1 MEDRTPPA
9 VDAPTGRPARIVFFG
24 SGTFA
29 LTLLDALLA
38 DPATALVAIVSTPDR
53 PAGRDAL
60 RKPTPVAA
68 RARAV
73 GADLRQPA
81 TLRDDAAVAMLRDL
95 APDVAV
101 VADYGR
107 IVPEVLLGIP
117 RRGFLN
123 VHPSLLPRHRGA
135 TPVPATVA
143 AGDAETGVTVIAMDA
158 GVDTGPIVAMARR
171 ALDGA
176 ESAPD
181 LEAVLARDAAALLS
195 ATLGPW
201 LDGALASVP
210 QPADG
215 ATVTRPLRREDG
227 RLDPAE
233 PAAVLERRV
242 RAHRP
247 WPGSFVEV
255 PQGRLIVLEAALA
268 GEAGEAARAAT
279 RAGTSG
285 WPTPADVPAGT
296 IVADDD
302 GIALATSA
310 GLLRLG
316 RVQLAGG
323 RPMTGA
329 ELRRGRPAVVGASV
343 RAPVRESTR

>member
-1 MEDRTPPA
+1 VDGRNPPA
-9 VDAPTGRPARIVFFG
+9 AGAPSRRPARIVFFG

-38 DPATALVAIVSTPDR
+38 DQATVPVAVVSTPDR
-53 PAGRDAL
+53 PAGRDGVPT
-60 RKPTPVAA
+60 PTPVAA
-68 RARAV
+68 RAREI

-81 TLRDDAAVAMLRDL
+81 TLRDDAATAMLRGL

-135 TPVPATVA
+135 TPIPATVA
-143 AGDAETGVTVIAMDA
+143 AGDAETGVTLIAMDA
-158 GVDTGPIVAMARR
+158 GVDTGPIVAVTRR
-171 ALDGA
+171 TLGGT

-181 LEAVLARDAAALLS
+181 LEAALARDGAALLA

-201 LDGALASVP
+201 LDGSLIAVA
-210 QPADG
+210 QAAEG
-215 ATVTRPLRREDG
+215 ATVTRTLRREDG

-255 PQGRLIVLEAALA
+255 PAGRLIVLEAATA
-268 GEAGEAARAAT
+268 REAGDGAPGAEEAGASARVGA
-279 RAGTSG
+279 
-285 WPTPADVPAGT
+285 PVGT
-296 IVADDD
+296 IVPDGD
-302 GIALATSA
+302 GIALATSE
-310 GLLRLG
+310 GLLRLA

-343 RAPVRESTR
+343 GHTVRESTR

>member
-1 MEDRTPPA
+1 VDGPNPPA

-29 LTLLDALLA
+29 LVLLDALLA
-38 DPATALVAIVSTPDR
+38 DPATAPVAIVSTPDR
-53 PAGRDAL
+53 PAGRDGIPA
-60 RKPTPVAA
+60 PTAVTA

-73 GADLRQPA
+73 GVDLRQPA
-81 TLRDDAAVAMLRDL
+81 TLRDDAAAAMLRDL

-158 GVDTGPIVAMARR
+158 GVDTGPIVAVTRR
-171 ALDGA
+171 TLDGA

-181 LEAVLARDAAALLS
+181 LEAELACDGAALLG

-210 QPADG
+210 QAAEG
-215 ATVTRPLRREDG
+215 ATVTRTLRREDG

-247 WPGSFVEV
+247 WPGSFVEI
-255 PQGRLIVLEAALA
+255 PQGRLIVLEASLGDA
-268 GEAGEAARAAT
+268 GGDGASGTAGAGAST
-279 RAGTSG
+279 RPSP
-285 WPTPADVPAGT
+285 PTGT
-296 IVADDD
+296 IVADGD

-310 GLLRLG
+310 GLLRLR

-323 RPMTGA
+323 RQMSGA

-343 RAPVRESTR
+343 RPPVRESTR